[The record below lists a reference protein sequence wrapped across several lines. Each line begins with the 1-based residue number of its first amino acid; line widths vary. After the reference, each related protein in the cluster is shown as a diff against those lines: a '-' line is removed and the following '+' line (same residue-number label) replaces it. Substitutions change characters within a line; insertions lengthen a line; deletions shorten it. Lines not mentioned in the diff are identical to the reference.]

1 MGTALIAGLVYGFT
15 GFGAALIFMPVA
27 LLVVDPVVAVAGFAL
42 AGLGAMATVVPQAWP
57 QADKRAA
64 LTMLAAAVAL
74 EPVGVWVLRTTD
86 PTALRWAV
94 SAVVLGTLAALLS
107 GWRYR
112 QSPGL
117 PAWLGV
123 GAGVGFLGGSVGLNG
138 PVLVLFQLG
147 GPDAAARTRANAIV
161 VLSLSTLALLP
172 IMALQGVI
180 TRETVLLGL
189 VLLPIYA
196 LGAYLGR
203 RLFNPGRAGLYRG
216 TAYLLIGAAGIMGL
230 PIWG

>member
-1 MGTALIAGLVYGFT
+1 MIDPWLIEIALVSGLAYGFA

-27 LLVVDPVVAVAGFAL
+27 L
-42 AGLGAMATVVPQAWP
+42 
-57 QADKRAA
+57 
-64 LTMLAAAVAL
+64 TMLAAAVAL
-74 EPVGVWVLRTTD
+74 VPLGVRVLRTTD
-86 PTALRWAV
+86 PMALRGAV
-94 SAVVLGTLAALLS
+94 STVVLGTLAALLS

-117 PAWLGV
+117 PAWPGV
-123 GAGVGFLGGSVGLNG
+123 GASVGFLGGSVGMNG

-172 IMALQGVI
+172 IMALQGAM

-189 VLLPIYA
+189 ALLPVYA

-203 RLFNPGRAGLYRG
+203 RLFNPAQAGLYRG
-216 TAYLLIGAAGIMGL
+216 TAYVLIGGAGTVGL